1 MQQLEAKLERF
12 IRKYYKDE
20 LLRGLL
26 FFIAIGLAYVLLVL
40 GIEYFFWLNT
50 WGRGILFW
58 SFVGIEALLLIRF
71 IGIPI
76 LRLFKLSKGIDYS
89 EASKLIGN
97 HFPEVKDKLL
107 NTLQLK
113 ATAETSDLARASV
126 LQKSKELEPIPF
138 SLAIDYKKNL
148 KYLKYALI
156 PVLIFVGIS
165 LSSGVSLFSESANR
179 VLDYKTHYA
188 PPAPFSFHLKN
199 PGQKVI
205 EGQPVDIQVKVEGDK
220 LPEEVMIE
228 LNGVSYFMQ
237 KKGTGIFEYT
247 VAQASQ
253 DLDFYFE
260 GNGFSS
266 KNYRYALVNTPT
278 ISTLSVELD
287 FPQYLNRAD
296 ELVENTGNITIPEGT
311 QVQWILDTRNTDK
324 VEWIADSAYVFKQ
337 NNNEF
342 SFDSQLFR
350 SVNYS
355 IAASNDGLERYEQ
368 LNYQIEVIRDAYPE
382 LDLEVRKDTLG
393 DDETYFRG
401 NVADDYGLR
410 DVKLVYYIE
419 NQIDNSVKVDIP
431 VKKSTVDQFY
441 FAFPGDLQLTRGVS
455 YTYYFEVRDNDALHG
470 FKSTRS
476 ETFSFQSLTKEAA
489 VDKQLELQKT
499 SLDGLGK
506 SVERMQDQER
516 DLKEIQNLQKEKENL
531 DFNDKRKIKS
541 FLSRQKAQEEMMQSY
556 AEKLKKSLNALDELS
571 ESPSEK
577 SKALKERLEKN
588 EEQLKEQEKLVDE
601 LSKLQDLME
610 EDELKDK
617 LDEMAKNSKNSSRSM
632 KQLLELTKR
641 FFVQTKGERIG
652 RSLNKLGSEQ
662 EKEGSSDNPQLDKQK
677 ELSESFESLKK
688 ELADLKRENEE
699 LSKPI
704 DIPEDQKLEEEIQEA
719 QEKAEKNLENPEDS
733 NSQED
738 AKSSQKNAGNK
749 MQKMGQKLMQQMA
762 SGGGGDVEQLQE
774 DVEMLRQILD
784 NLVIFSFDQED
795 LKNKFSNID
804 NGNPSFSKY
813 LVKQNQLRDNFE
825 HIDDSLFVLSL
836 RNPSIQEDINE
847 QLTEITYNLDQ
858 SLERLADNDIVKGVA
873 SEQYVFAGANTLA
886 DMLSDILD
894 NMQAELS
901 FAMGS
906 GSSGA
911 PMPFPSGGKGSGKQ
925 LSDIIMSQKQLQEK
939 LGQAEK
945 EGQTGDSGN
954 QGEDGKDGKD
964 GKEGKGAGGESGDGN
979 QGQGQNESGSSESE
993 LARQYEIYKEQEAI
1007 RNELEDMLQQSGMD
1021 EETQRVL
1028 QYLESIEDDLLSGD
1042 SDVARRKM
1050 NEVIQQFLKMEEAEQ
1065 EKDQN
1070 NQRES
1075 ESTSKV
1081 YNNTTSNA
1089 IPEAKRYFN
1098 SKEILNRDKLP
1109 LQDNYKLKV
1118 KRYFKKEND

>member
-610 EDELKDK
+610 QDELKNK

-652 RSLNKLGSEQ
+652 RSLN
-662 EKEGSSDNPQLDKQK
+662 
-677 ELSESFESLKK
+677 
-688 ELADLKRENEE
+688 
-699 LSKPI
+699 
-704 DIPEDQKLEEEIQEA
+704 
-719 QEKAEKNLENPEDS
+719 
-733 NSQED
+733 
-738 AKSSQKNAGNK
+738 
-749 MQKMGQKLMQQMA
+749 
-762 SGGGGDVEQLQE
+762 
-774 DVEMLRQILD
+774 
-784 NLVIFSFDQED
+784 
-795 LKNKFSNID
+795 
-804 NGNPSFSKY
+804 
-813 LVKQNQLRDNFE
+813 
-825 HIDDSLFVLSL
+825 
-836 RNPSIQEDINE
+836 
-847 QLTEITYNLDQ
+847 
-858 SLERLADNDIVKGVA
+858 
-873 SEQYVFAGANTLA
+873 
-886 DMLSDILD
+886 
-894 NMQAELS
+894 
-901 FAMGS
+901 
-906 GSSGA
+906 
-911 PMPFPSGGKGSGKQ
+911 
-925 LSDIIMSQKQLQEK
+925 
-939 LGQAEK
+939 
-945 EGQTGDSGN
+945 
-954 QGEDGKDGKD
+954 
-964 GKEGKGAGGESGDGN
+964 
-979 QGQGQNESGSSESE
+979 
-993 LARQYEIYKEQEAI
+993 
-1007 RNELEDMLQQSGMD
+1007 
-1021 EETQRVL
+1021 
-1028 QYLESIEDDLLSGD
+1028 
-1042 SDVARRKM
+1042 
-1050 NEVIQQFLKMEEAEQ
+1050 
-1065 EKDQN
+1065 
-1070 NQRES
+1070 
-1075 ESTSKV
+1075 
-1081 YNNTTSNA
+1081 
-1089 IPEAKRYFN
+1089 
-1098 SKEILNRDKLP
+1098 
-1109 LQDNYKLKV
+1109 
-1118 KRYFKKEND
+1118 

>member
-1 MQQLEAKLERF
+1 MHQLEAKLERF

-58 SFVGIEALLLIRF
+58 SFVGIEAFLLIRF

-107 NTLQLK
+107 NTLQLQ
-113 ATAETSDLARASV
+113 ATAQTSDLARASV

-138 SLAIDYKKNL
+138 TLAIDYKKNL

-165 LSSGVSLFSESANR
+165 LSSGVSFFNESASR
-179 VLDYKTHYA
+179 VLDYNTHYA
-188 PPAPFSFHLKN
+188 PPAPFSFHLNN
-199 PGQKVI
+199 PGQKII
-205 EGQPVDIQVKVEGDK
+205 EGQPVDIQVEVEGNK

-247 VAQASQ
+247 VAQASE

-260 GNGFSS
+260 GNGYSS
-266 KNYRYALVNTPT
+266 KYYRYTLVNTPT
-278 ISTLSVELD
+278 ISTLRMKLD
-287 FPQYLNRAD
+287 FPQYLNRAN

-311 QVQWILDTRNTDK
+311 QVRWILDTRNTDK
-324 VEWIADSAYVFKQ
+324 VEWIADTAYVFKQ

-382 LDLEVRKDTLG
+382 LDLEVKKDTLG

-410 DVKLVYYIE
+410 DVKLVYYTE

-441 FAFPGDLQLTRGVS
+441 FAFPGELQLTRGVS
-455 YTYYFEVRDNDALHG
+455 YNYYFEVRDNDALHG
-470 FKSTRS
+470 FKITRS

-489 VDKQLELQKT
+489 VDKQLELQKS
-499 SLDGLGK
+499 SLEGLDK

-516 DLKEIQNLQKEKENL
+516 DLKEIQNLQKEKQNL

-571 ESPSEK
+571 ESASEK

-617 LDEMAKNSKNSSRSM
+617 LDEMAKNSKNS
-632 KQLLELTKR
+632 
-641 FFVQTKGERIG
+641 
-652 RSLNKLGSEQ
+652 
-662 EKEGSSDNPQLDKQK
+662 
-677 ELSESFESLKK
+677 
-688 ELADLKRENEE
+688 
-699 LSKPI
+699 
-704 DIPEDQKLEEEIQEA
+704 
-719 QEKAEKNLENPEDS
+719 
-733 NSQED
+733 
-738 AKSSQKNAGNK
+738 
-749 MQKMGQKLMQQMA
+749 
-762 SGGGGDVEQLQE
+762 
-774 DVEMLRQILD
+774 
-784 NLVIFSFDQED
+784 
-795 LKNKFSNID
+795 
-804 NGNPSFSKY
+804 
-813 LVKQNQLRDNFE
+813 
-825 HIDDSLFVLSL
+825 
-836 RNPSIQEDINE
+836 
-847 QLTEITYNLDQ
+847 
-858 SLERLADNDIVKGVA
+858 
-873 SEQYVFAGANTLA
+873 
-886 DMLSDILD
+886 
-894 NMQAELS
+894 
-901 FAMGS
+901 
-906 GSSGA
+906 
-911 PMPFPSGGKGSGKQ
+911 
-925 LSDIIMSQKQLQEK
+925 
-939 LGQAEK
+939 
-945 EGQTGDSGN
+945 
-954 QGEDGKDGKD
+954 
-964 GKEGKGAGGESGDGN
+964 
-979 QGQGQNESGSSESE
+979 
-993 LARQYEIYKEQEAI
+993 
-1007 RNELEDMLQQSGMD
+1007 
-1021 EETQRVL
+1021 
-1028 QYLESIEDDLLSGD
+1028 
-1042 SDVARRKM
+1042 
-1050 NEVIQQFLKMEEAEQ
+1050 
-1065 EKDQN
+1065 
-1070 NQRES
+1070 
-1075 ESTSKV
+1075 
-1081 YNNTTSNA
+1081 
-1089 IPEAKRYFN
+1089 
-1098 SKEILNRDKLP
+1098 
-1109 LQDNYKLKV
+1109 
-1118 KRYFKKEND
+1118 